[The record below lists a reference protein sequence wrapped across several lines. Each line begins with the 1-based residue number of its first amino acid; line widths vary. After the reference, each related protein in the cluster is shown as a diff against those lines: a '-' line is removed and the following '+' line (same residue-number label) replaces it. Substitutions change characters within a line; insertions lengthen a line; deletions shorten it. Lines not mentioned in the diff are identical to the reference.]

1 VKSKVKEK
9 AFENPCMEKFPRLR
23 SDASRQA
30 GPASG
35 HVFFFAAQ
43 GLADFAH
50 PDFLAAGF
58 ASLGAAGFAHL
69 AI

>member
-1 VKSKVKEK
+1 
-9 AFENPCMEKFPRLR
+9 MEKFPRLH
-23 SDASRQA
+23 SDGSRQA
-30 GPASG
+30 GPASDYA
-35 HVFFFAAQ
+35 FFFAAQ

-50 PDFLAAGF
+50 PDFLAAGL